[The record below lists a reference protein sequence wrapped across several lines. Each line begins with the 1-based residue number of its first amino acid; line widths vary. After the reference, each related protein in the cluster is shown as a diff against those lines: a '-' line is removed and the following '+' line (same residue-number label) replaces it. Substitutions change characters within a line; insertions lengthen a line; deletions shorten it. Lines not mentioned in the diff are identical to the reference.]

1 MEKKISKKE
10 RDYILYNIR
19 GFFKHY
25 KIEQNINKISI
36 DIINLQ
42 KMQEEINILLKE
54 LNEYKEEFN
63 SPILI
68 NRTKLKVN
76 KRNTIITKSS
86 DKIDKKKEKLHLNDF
101 KYDLDK
107 SNLTSRPK
115 TPDVSNIFNKYKKK
129 KYNTN
134 VGNKLSNS
142 NLINKNHIK
151 IGCNSFIQTKKNI
164 NKYNTNL
171 NNLNNKSNFNS
182 NSIND
187 FNKTQYKERVNNT
200 DNNQENDL
208 KIFNYTMT
216 KIPTEFEKII
226 TKKKIIKNLNFKDK
240 FGEEELSPNHK
251 TIKIDNN
258 IKKNELNKKAIKS
271 KKLNL
276 KNITNERFHSSDING
291 RNKEQKLNKKNYN
304 KKTNKKIFKLDL
316 KKRTN
321 VKTPSPLNY
330 RQSSPLLIDHDT
342 IIRNKNKKINYF
354 GNYYNDHHNKGFKK
368 KISDPNLG
376 KNKKNMNNHNYLKSN
391 EHLNKKDITKEE
403 EKKLDEQIINSS
415 LNDAPLINQN
425 DTQINNTKN
434 IMDLSQNIL
443 QNLELMNNIDVNKNE
458 SGCNIINLSDMNQN
472 KNNSNKKIY
481 FSLKKNC
488 DNLFMSNYIES
499 LYLSISLGF
508 FSPQDK
514 LKLILLSKELYFKF
528 DLKDIIND
536 YITYYK
542 NQIKLIN
549 SKINKYEINI
559 INKPFNPR
567 KTGLNSLNFITKN
580 EEQRLIN
587 ETQHIYVLK
596 IFEII
601 IILLN
606 EHKNCNFN
614 EESEK
619 KSEIF
624 KYLFIEIYKK
634 NKVDNIKDLFIKNF
648 VDKIPLI
655 SDEQFN
661 LINNIVSEIPE
672 LLSPSTLLAYNRN
685 VSYLTF
691 FLSELYNYLTFKTN
705 DDVYYYKI
713 RNEYFI
719 LNQYINKINKLK
731 SYVPK

>member
-10 RDYILYNIR
+10 RDYISYNIR

-42 KMQEEINILLKE
+42 KMQEEMIILLKE

-76 KRNTIITKSS
+76 KVNKIITKSS
-86 DKIDKKKEKLHLNDF
+86 DKINKKKEKLKLNDF
-101 KYDLDK
+101 KYDLNK

-134 VGNKLSNS
+134 IGNKISNG
-142 NLINKNHIK
+142 NLFAKNHTK
-151 IGCNSFIQTKKNI
+151 IISNSFIQGKKNI
-164 NKYNTNL
+164 NKYNTSF
-171 NNLNNKSNFNS
+171 NKSNFVF

-187 FNKTQYKERVNNT
+187 FNKTQYKERENSP
-200 DNNQENDL
+200 DNNKESDL

-216 KIPTEFEKII
+216 KIPTEFEKILD
-226 TKKKIIKNLNFKDK
+226 KKKVIKNLNIKEK
-240 FGEEELSPNHK
+240 FGENELSPNHK
-251 TIKIDNN
+251 VNTIDNN
-258 IKKNELNKKAIKS
+258 IKKNDLNKKAIKS

-276 KNITNERFHSSDING
+276 KNISNERFHSSDING
-291 RNKEQKLNKKNYN
+291 RNKEQKFNKKNV

-316 KKRTN
+316 KKRIN

-330 RQSSPLLIDHDT
+330 RQPSPLLIDHDT
-342 IIRNKNKKINYF
+342 IIRNKNKKINYY
-354 GNYYNDHHNKGFKK
+354 NEHYYKGFKK
-368 KISDPNLG
+368 KISNPNLE
-376 KNKKNMNNHNYLKSN
+376 KNKKNNHKKLKSN
-391 EHLNKKDITKEE
+391 EYSNKKDITKEE

-425 DTQINNTKN
+425 DVQFNNTKN

-458 SGCNIINLSDMNQN
+458 SNCNITNLSGNNQN
-472 KNNSNKKIY
+472 TNNSNKKI
-481 FSLKKNC
+481 FSLKTNC

-499 LYLSISLGF
+499 LFLSISLGF
-508 FSPQDK
+508 FSPCDK
-514 LKLILLSKELYFKF
+514 LKLILISKELYFKF

-536 YITYYK
+536 YIIHFEK
-542 NQIKLIN
+542 QIKLIN
-549 SKINKYEINI
+549 KKINKYEINI

-580 EEQRLIN
+580 EEQRLIK
-587 ETQHIYVLK
+587 ETQHNYVLK

-606 EHKNCNFN
+606 EHKNYNLN

-661 LINNIVSEIPE
+661 LINNIVNEVPE

-713 RNEYFI
+713 RNEYFT
-719 LNQYINKINKLK
+719 LNEYKNKINRLK
-731 SYVPK
+731 SYLPK

>member
-1 MEKKISKKE
+1 MDKKISKKE

-42 KMQEEINILLKE
+42 KMQEEMNILLKE
-54 LNEYKEEFN
+54 FNEYKEEFN

-76 KRNTIITKSS
+76 KRDNIITKSS
-86 DKIDKKKEKLHLNDF
+86 DKISKKKEKLKLNDF

-134 VGNKLSNS
+134 IGNKLSNG
-142 NLINKNHIK
+142 NLFNKNPI
-151 IGCNSFIQTKKNI
+151 IIESNSFIQAKKNI
-164 NKYNTNL
+164 NKKNTSL
-171 NNLNNKSNFNS
+171 NNLNNRSNFIS

-187 FNKTQYKERVNNT
+187 FNKTQYKERENSPNN
-200 DNNQENDL
+200 NNENDL

-216 KIPTEFEKII
+216 KIPTEF
-226 TKKKIIKNLNFKDK
+226 KKIIDKKKVIKNINIKDK
-240 FGEEELSPNHK
+240 FGKNDLSPNHK
-251 TIKIDNN
+251 VNTIDNN

-276 KNITNERFHSSDING
+276 KNISTERFHSSDING
-291 RNKEQKLNKKNYN
+291 RNKEQKLNKKNFLN

-316 KKRTN
+316 KKRVN

-342 IIRNKNKKINYF
+342 IIRNKNKKINYN
-354 GNYYNDHHNKGFKK
+354 GNYYNEHYKGFKK
-368 KISDPNLG
+368 KISHPNLEN
-376 KNKKNMNNHNYLKSN
+376 NKKNNHSKLKSN
-391 EHLNKKDITKEE
+391 DLNKKDITKEE

-425 DTQINNTKN
+425 YTQFNNTKN

-443 QNLELMNNIDVNKNE
+443 QNLELMNNIDDNKNE
-458 SGCNIINLSDMNQN
+458 SNCNITNLSEMNLN
-472 KNNSNKKIY
+472 KNNCNKKI

-508 FSPQDK
+508 FSPWEK

-536 YITYYK
+536 YIIHFEK
-542 NQIKLIN
+542 QIKLIN
-549 SKINKYEINI
+549 KKINKYEINI

-587 ETQHIYVLK
+587 ETQHNYVLK

-601 IILLN
+601 LILLN
-606 EHKNCNFN
+606 EHKNYNVN

-624 KYLFIEIYKK
+624 KFLFIEIYKK
-634 NKVDNIKDLFIKNF
+634 NNVDNIKDLFIKNF

-661 LINNIVSEIPE
+661 LINNIVNEIPE

-713 RNEYFI
+713 RNEYFT

-731 SYVPK
+731 NYLPK

>member
-42 KMQEEINILLKE
+42 KMQEEMNILLKE

-76 KRNTIITKSS
+76 KRDQMITKSS
-86 DKIDKKKEKLHLNDF
+86 DKISKKKEKLKLNDF

-115 TPDVSNIFNKYKKK
+115 TSDVSNIFNKYKKK
-129 KYNTN
+129 KYNTSI
-134 VGNKLSNS
+134 GNKVSNG
-142 NLINKNHIK
+142 NLFNKNSIK
-151 IGCNSFIQTKKNI
+151 IGSNSFIQEKKNI
-164 NKYNTNL
+164 NKFNTSL
-171 NNLNNKSNFNS
+171 NNLNNKSNFIFNS
-182 NSIND
+182 NND
-187 FNKTQYKERVNNT
+187 FNKTQYKERKNSP
-200 DNNQENDL
+200 DNNKENDL

-216 KIPTEFEKII
+216 KIPTEYDKII
-226 TKKKIIKNLNFKDK
+226 DKKRIKNLNIKDK
-240 FGEEELSPNHK
+240 FGENELSPNHK
-251 TIKIDNN
+251 VTTNNN
-258 IKKNELNKKAIKS
+258 IKKNNLNKKAIRS

-276 KNITNERFHSSDING
+276 KKVSNERFHSSDING
-291 RNKEQKLNKKNYN
+291 RNKEQNFNKKNFIN

-316 KKRTN
+316 KKRKN

-354 GNYYNDHHNKGFKK
+354 NDHYNKGFKK
-368 KISDPNLG
+368 KISHPNLD
-376 KNKKNMNNHNYLKSN
+376 KNKKNNHNKLKSN
-391 EHLNKKDITKEE
+391 EIYLNKKDITKEE
-403 EKKLDEQIINSS
+403 EKKLDEQIVNSS

-425 DTQINNTKN
+425 DMQFNNTKN
-434 IMDLSQNIL
+434 LMDLSQNIL
-443 QNLELMNNIDVNKNE
+443 QNVDLINNNIDMNKNE
-458 SGCNIINLSDMNQN
+458 SNCNITNLSEINQN
-472 KNNSNKKIY
+472 KNNKKIY
-481 FSLKKNC
+481 FSLKNNC
-488 DNLFMSNYIES
+488 DNLFMSNHIES

-508 FSPQDK
+508 FSPSDK
-514 LKLILLSKELYFKF
+514 LKLILLSKELFFKF

-536 YITYYK
+536 YIIYFEK
-542 NQIKLIN
+542 QIKLIN
-549 SKINKYEINI
+549 KKINKYEINI

-587 ETQHIYVLK
+587 ETQHNYVLK

-606 EHKNCNFN
+606 EHKKYNFN
-614 EESEK
+614 EENEK
-619 KSEIF
+619 ESEIF
-624 KYLFIEIYKK
+624 KYLFTEIYKK

-661 LINNIVSEIPE
+661 LINNIVNEIPE

-705 DDVYYYKI
+705 DDEYYYKI

-731 SYVPK
+731 SYLPK